1 MQKNEEMMQT
11 RKTKKSSILIIC
23 LKVLIGIIAVIL
35 GFFAG
40 YTIVNKVLKMK
51 DSKEF
56 EGFAPATYE
65 CTIDITGSFFR
76 QMMEL
81 PENYELP
88 DSISDFRSEI
98 TITISLYE
106 DGTGYEVLDT
116 GKFIEDFT
124 NLVTDNYLD
133 FMQLIVESWG
143 DEFDRNAK
151 DRALANKNAMMKA
164 IKEDIIDSLNSTS
177 CSIGWKR
184 YGYTLL
190 LEENDVYTEY
200 TLSDDWSFNLTDMA
214 DAFGIESVTMERIE

>member
-65 CTIDITGSFFR
+65 CTIDITGSSFR

-106 DGTGYEVLDT
+106 DGTGYEVFDT
-116 GKFIEDFT
+116 GKFTDDFT

-214 DAFGIESVTMERIE
+214 DDFGIESVTMERIE